1 MSSTIDSSKTD
12 SSENRPR
19 RFATQAI
26 HAGAAPDPA
35 TGARAQPIYF
45 TNGFVFDSTEQAAD
59 IFAMR
64 RTGFSYS
71 RGSNPTV
78 AALERRVAALEGA
91 KAAVA
96 VSSGQSAVLLVLM
109 TLMKSGEAYV
119 ASPRLFGGSLGLM
132 RRLDGRY
139 DLKPQFAAG
148 LDPADFEAAITP
160 QTRAIVCESIVNPC
174 ATVVDLAGI
183 AEVARRHGLPLV
195 VDNTLASPA
204 LIRPIEYGADIVVHS
219 TSKFLGG
226 SGQTIGGVIC
236 DAGRFDWN
244 RPGRYNLVNEPWPD
258 YEGLV
263 VTERFPEIAFAVAC
277 RLFGLRDLG
286 PGLSPMNA
294 FLTLTGI
301 ETLPLRMERHCANA
315 RAVAA
320 YLKAHPAVAWVS
332 YPGLPGQPG
341 EEIANRYVPNGPGS
355 IFTFALKGG
364 EPAALRFITALEL
377 VSHLVNIGE
386 IKSLAIHPATTTH
399 RQLLPEEKAASLVG
413 PETVRLSIGLENVE
427 DIIADIEQA
436 LARAG

>member
-1 MSSTIDSSKTD
+1 MAIET
-12 SSENRPR
+12 RPY
-19 RFATQAI
+19 RFATQSV

-35 TGARAQPIYF
+35 TGARVQPIYF
-45 TNGFVFDSTEQAAD
+45 TNGFVFESTEQAAD

-109 TLMKSGEAYV
+109 TLMKSGDAYV
-119 ASPRLFGGSLGLM
+119 ASSRLFGGSLGLM

-139 DLKPQFAAG
+139 DLRPQFAKG
-148 LDPADFEAAITP
+148 LTPADFEAEITP
-160 QTRAIVCESIVNPC
+160 ETKAIVCESIVNPC
-174 ATVVDLAGI
+174 ATVMDIAGI
-183 AEVARRHGLPLV
+183 AEVARRHNLPLI

-236 DAGRFDWN
+236 DAGRFDWKAA
-244 RPGRYNLVNEPWPD
+244 GARYNLITEPWPD
-258 YEGLV
+258 YDGLV
-263 VTERFPEIAFAVAC
+263 ITERFPEISFAVAC

-301 ETLPLRMERHCANA
+301 ETLPLRMARHCSNA
-315 RAVAA
+315 KVVAA
-320 YLKAHPAVAWVS
+320 YLKDHPAVEWVS
-332 YPGLPGQPG
+332 YPALPGQPG
-341 EEIANRYVPNGPGS
+341 EAMAARYVPDGPGS

-364 EPAALRFITALEL
+364 EPAAVKFIMSLEL
-377 VSHLVNIGE
+377 ISHLVNIGE

-399 RQLLPEEKAASLVG
+399 RQLNDADKAISLVE

-427 DIIADIEQA
+427 DLIADIAQA
-436 LARAG
+436 LDRVAA

>member
-1 MSSTIDSSKTD
+1 MTDTPKT
-12 SSENRPR
+12 P

-26 HAGAAPDPA
+26 HAGASPDPA

-59 IFAMR
+59 IFNMR

-91 KAAVA
+91 KAAIA
-96 VSSGQSAVLLVLM
+96 VSSGQSALLLVML
-109 TLMKSGEAYV
+109 TLMKSGDAYV

-139 DLKPQFAAG
+139 DLKPLFAKG
-148 LDPADFEAAITP
+148 LTPADFEAAITP
-160 QTRAIVCESIVNPC
+160 ETRAIICESIVNPC
-174 ATVVDLAGI
+174 ATVMDIAGI
-183 AEVARRHGLPLV
+183 AEVARRHGLPFV

-204 LIRPIEYGADIVVHS
+204 LIRPIEHGADIVVHS

-236 DAGRFDWN
+236 DAGRFDWT
-244 RPGRYNLVNEPWPD
+244 RTDHYNLITGAWPD
-258 YEGLV
+258 YDGLV
-263 VTERFPEIAFAVAC
+263 ITERFPDNPFAVAC

-301 ETLPLRMERHCANA
+301 ETLPLRMARHCANA
-315 RAVAA
+315 RTVAA
-320 YLKAHPAVAWVS
+320 YLKDHPAVAWVS

-341 EEIANRYVPNGPGS
+341 EALAQRYVPQGPGS

-364 EPAALRFITALEL
+364 EPAALTFITSLEL
-377 VSHLVNIGE
+377 ISHLVNIGE

-399 RQLLPEEKAASLVG
+399 RQLPKDEKEAACVG
-413 PETVRLSIGLENVE
+413 PDTVRLSIGLENVE
-427 DIIADIEQA
+427 DLIADIAQA
-436 LARAG
+436 LAQVG

>member
-1 MSSTIDSSKTD
+1 MTD
-12 SSENRPR
+12 STRSH

-26 HAGAAPDPA
+26 HAGASPDPA
-35 TGARAQPIYF
+35 TGARVQPIYF
-45 TNGFVFDSTEQAAD
+45 TNGFVFDSSEQAAD
-59 IFAMR
+59 IFAVR
-64 RTGFSYS
+64 KTGYSYS

-91 KAAVA
+91 KAAIAVA
-96 VSSGQSAVLLVLM
+96 SGQSAVLLVLM
-109 TLMKSGEAYV
+109 TLMRSGDAYV

-139 DLKPQFAAG
+139 DLRPRFAKG
-148 LDPADFEAAITP
+148 MTPEDFEAAITP
-160 QTRAIVCESIVNPC
+160 ECRAIVCESIVNPC
-174 ATVVDLAGI
+174 GYVTDLEGVA
-183 AEVARRHGLPLV
+183 AVARRHGLPLV

-204 LIRPIEYGADIVVHS
+204 LIRPIEHGADIVVHS

-236 DAGRFDWN
+236 DAGSFDWVKAGGYDLIN
-244 RPGRYNLVNEPWPD
+244 GPWPD
-258 YEGLV
+258 YDGLV
-263 VTERFPEIAFAVAC
+263 IPERFPETPFAVAC

-301 ETLPLRMERHCANA
+301 ETLPLRMARHCANA
-315 RAVAA
+315 KAVAA
-320 YLKAHPAVAWVS
+320 FLKDHPKVAWVS
-332 YPGLPGQPG
+332 YPGLPGQTG
-341 EEIANRYVPNGPGS
+341 EANARRYTPDGPGS
-355 IFTFALKGG
+355 IFTVALKGG
-364 EPAALRFITALEL
+364 EPAALAFIAGLEL

-399 RQLLPEEKAASLVG
+399 RQLPDSEKAAAFVG

-427 DIIADIEQA
+427 DLIADMAQA
-436 LARAG
+436 LDRID

>member
-1 MSSTIDSSKTD
+1 MADDTRT
-12 SSENRPR
+12 P

-35 TGARAQPIYF
+35 TGARVQPIYF
-45 TNGFVFDSTEQAAD
+45 TNGFVFESTEQAAD
-59 IFAMR
+59 IFNMR

-96 VSSGQSAVLLVLM
+96 VSSGQSAVLLVLL
-109 TLMKSGEAYV
+109 TLMKSGDAYV

-139 DLKPQFAAG
+139 DLKPQFAKG
-148 LDPADFEAAITP
+148 LTPEDFEAAITP
-160 QTRAIVCESIVNPC
+160 RTRAIVCESIVNPC
-174 ATVVDLAGI
+174 AAVMDLAGI
-183 AEVARRHGLPLV
+183 AAVAKRHGLPLV

-236 DAGRFDWN
+236 DAGRFDWA
-244 RPGRYNLVNEPWPD
+244 RTDHYNLISAPWPD
-258 YEGLV
+258 YDGLV
-263 VTERFPEIAFAVAC
+263 ITERFPDTPFAVAC

-320 YLKAHPAVAWVS
+320 HLKDHPKVAWVS

-341 EEIANRYVPNGPGS
+341 EAMARRYVPQGPGA

-364 EPAALRFITALEL
+364 EPAALRFITGLDL
-377 VSHLVNIGE
+377 ISHLVNIGE
-386 IKSLAIHPATTTH
+386 IKSLAIHPSSTTH
-399 RQLLPEEKAASLVG
+399 RQLPEGEKAAACVG

-427 DIIADIEQA
+427 DLIADIDQA
-436 LARAG
+436 LDRLD

>member
-1 MSSTIDSSKTD
+1 MTDTPKT
-12 SSENRPR
+12 P

-26 HAGAAPDPA
+26 HAGASPDPA

-59 IFAMR
+59 IFNMR

-91 KAAVA
+91 KAAIA
-96 VSSGQSAVLLVLM
+96 VSSGQSALLLVML
-109 TLMKSGEAYV
+109 TLMKSGDAYV

-139 DLKPQFAAG
+139 DLKPLFAKG
-148 LDPADFEAAITP
+148 LTPADFEAAITP
-160 QTRAIVCESIVNPC
+160 ETRAIICESIVNPC
-174 ATVVDLAGI
+174 ATVMDIAGI

-204 LIRPIEYGADIVVHS
+204 LIRPIEHGADIVVHS

-236 DAGRFDWN
+236 DAGRFDWT
-244 RPGRYNLVNEPWPD
+244 RTDHYNLITGAWPD
-258 YEGLV
+258 YDGLV
-263 VTERFPEIAFAVAC
+263 ITERFPDNPFAVAC

-301 ETLPLRMERHCANA
+301 ETLPLRMARHCANA
-315 RAVAA
+315 RTVAA
-320 YLKAHPAVAWVS
+320 YLKDHPAVAWVS

-341 EEIANRYVPNGPGS
+341 EALAQRYVPQGPGS

-364 EPAALRFITALEL
+364 EPAALTFITSLEL
-377 VSHLVNIGE
+377 ISHLVNIGE

-399 RQLLPEEKAASLVG
+399 RQLPKDEKEAACVG
-413 PETVRLSIGLENVE
+413 PDTVRLSIGLENVE
-427 DIIADIEQA
+427 DLIADIAKA
-436 LARAG
+436 LAQVG

>member
-1 MSSTIDSSKTD
+1 MATET
-12 SSENRPR
+12 RPH
-19 RFATQAI
+19 RFATEAV

-35 TGARAQPIYF
+35 TGARVQPIYF

-109 TLMKSGEAYV
+109 TLMQSGDAYV

-139 DLKPQFAAG
+139 DLKPQFPAG
-148 LDPADFEAAITP
+148 LTPADFEAQITP
-160 QTRAIVCESIVNPC
+160 RTKAIVCESIVNPC
-174 ATVVDLAGI
+174 ATVMDLEGI
-183 AEVARRHGLPLV
+183 AAVAKRHGLPLV

-204 LIRPIEYGADIVVHS
+204 LIRPIEHGADIVVHS

-236 DAGRFDWN
+236 DAGRFDWTSA
-244 RPGRYNLVNEPWPD
+244 GARYNLITQPWPD
-258 YEGLV
+258 YDGLV
-263 VTERFPEIAFAVAC
+263 ITERFPDNSFAIAC

-301 ETLPLRMERHCANA
+301 ETLPLRMARHCSNA
-315 RAVAA
+315 KTVAA
-320 YLKAHPAVAWVS
+320 YLKDHPAVEWVS
-332 YPGLPGQPG
+332 YPALPGQPG
-341 EEIANRYVPNGPGS
+341 EAMAARYCPDGPGS

-364 EPAALRFITALEL
+364 EPAAVAFIMGLEL
-377 VSHLVNIGE
+377 ISHLVNIGE

-399 RQLLPEEKAASLVG
+399 RQLRDGDKKAACVG

-427 DIIADIEQA
+427 DLIADIAQA
-436 LARAG
+436 LAKVG

>member
-1 MSSTIDSSKTD
+1 MSA
-12 SSENRPR
+12 RPR
-19 RFATQAI
+19 SPRFATQAI

-109 TLMKSGEAYV
+109 TLMKSGDAYV

-139 DLKPQFAAG
+139 DLKPQFAGG
-148 LDPADFEAAITP
+148 LSPEDFEAAITP
-160 QTRAIVCESIVNPC
+160 ETRAIVCESIVNPC
-174 ATVVDLAGI
+174 ATVMDLEGI
-183 AEVARRHGLPLV
+183 AAVARRHGLPLV

-204 LIRPIEYGADIVVHS
+204 LIRPIEHGADIVVHS

-236 DAGRFDWN
+236 DAGSFDWTKA
-244 RPGRYNLVNEPWPD
+244 GHYNLITEPWPD
-258 YEGLV
+258 YDGLV
-263 VTERFPEIAFAVAC
+263 VSERFPEISFAVAC

-301 ETLPLRMERHCANA
+301 ETLPLRMQRHCANA

-320 YLKAHPAVAWVS
+320 YLKDHPKVAWVS
-332 YPGLPGQPG
+332 YPGLPGQAG
-341 EEIANRYVPNGPGS
+341 EELAARYVPQGPGS
-355 IFTFALKGG
+355 IFTFALKAG
-364 EPAALRFITALEL
+364 EPAALTFITSLEL
-377 VSHLVNIGE
+377 ISHLVNIGE

-399 RQLLPEEKAASLVG
+399 RQLSAEEKSAACVG
-413 PETVRLSIGLENVE
+413 PETVRLSVGLENVE
-427 DIIADIEQA
+427 DLIADIEQA
-436 LARAG
+436 LDRVD

>member
-1 MSSTIDSSKTD
+1 MTAEPKAL
-12 SSENRPR
+12 RL
-19 RFATQAI
+19 ATQAV

-64 RTGFSYS
+64 KTGFSYS

-78 AALERRVAALEGA
+78 AALERRIAALEGA

-96 VSSGQSAVLLVLM
+96 VSSGQSAVLLVMM
-109 TLMKSGEAYV
+109 TLMQTGDAYV

-132 RRLDGRY
+132 RRLEGRY
-139 DLKPQFAAG
+139 DLTPHFAAD
-148 LDPADFEAAITP
+148 LTPEAFEAAITP
-160 QTRAIVCESIVNPC
+160 QTKAIICESIVNPC
-174 ATVVDLAGI
+174 ATVMDIEGI
-183 AEVARRHGLPLV
+183 AAVAKRHGLPLV
-195 VDNTLASPA
+195 IDNTLASPA

-226 SGQTIGGVIC
+226 SGQVIGGMIC
-236 DAGRFDWN
+236 DAGTFDWKAQ
-244 RPGRYNLVNEPWPD
+244 GSRYNLINDPWPD
-258 YEGLV
+258 YDGLV
-263 VTERFPEIAFAVAC
+263 VSERFPETAFAVAC

-320 YLKAHPAVAWVS
+320 FLKDHPAVEWVS
-332 YPGLPGQPG
+332 YPALPGQKG
-341 EEIANRYVPNGPGS
+341 EALAKRYVPQGPGS

-364 EPAALRFITALEL
+364 EPAALQLIAGLEL
-377 VSHLVNIGE
+377 ISHLVNIGE

-399 RQLLPEEKAASLVG
+399 RQLRPEERAAACVG
-413 PETVRLSIGLENVE
+413 PETVRLSIGLEDPE
-427 DIIADIEQA
+427 DLIADLEQA
-436 LARAG
+436 LARIG